1 MREPGQTQAAAWT
14 AVEGCDDGVGSN
26 EGCSDGLESN
36 DGCDDGQFDA
46 TRGPVRVGHTRWKG
60 KLAGAWKLVTHASVT
75 KAVKNNRNSNSE
87 RMNEQDEDVKSDDID
102 KLKYEESAQC

>member
-60 KLAGAWKLVTHASVT
+60 KLAGAWKLVTHA
-75 KAVKNNRNSNSE
+75 R
-87 RMNEQDEDVKSDDID
+87 
-102 KLKYEESAQC
+102 